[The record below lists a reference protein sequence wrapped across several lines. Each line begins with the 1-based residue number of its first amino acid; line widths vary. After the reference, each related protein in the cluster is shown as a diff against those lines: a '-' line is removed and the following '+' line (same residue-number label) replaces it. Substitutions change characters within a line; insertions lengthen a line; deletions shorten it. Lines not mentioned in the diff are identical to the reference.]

1 MLLSNSLRLGIS
13 LALFLAFHML
23 VSLSGRG
30 FADDRRIK
38 MAELAKGEGGEVL
51 AYAAM
56 RIDTAKKIWDSF
68 QARYP
73 SLTVKQYKADTNKML
88 ERVLTE
94 YRAKKYLVD
103 VLDFSGF
110 HTQVLLDGGIADRY
124 VSSESE
130 HFKPIFKGKDG
141 GWTALYYYPL
151 TINYNTKLIPLNERP
166 KNWPDLLDPK
176 WKGRIGMEPDHL
188 TWYGGILKR
197 YGEEKGKKFMRDL
210 AKQEPRLE
218 NSSRGNALLS
228 AGEFAIFIG
237 RGHTAQIFK
246 NKGAPI
252 DWIKDPDPLVVQMAT
267 LQLAK
272 NAPHPNSARLLID
285 FWLSEEVAQIMA
297 KDDRIPAR
305 SGVKGLDRAYSEI
318 PVDKI
323 LPMPMEELM
332 QNYKRHLQEFRSF
345 FGAG

>member
-1 MLLSNSLRLGIS
+1 
-13 LALFLAFHML
+13 
-23 VSLSGRG
+23 
-30 FADDRRIK
+30 
-38 MAELAKGEGGEVL
+38 MAELAKGEGGEIM

-56 RIDTAKKIWDSF
+56 RIDTTKKIWDAF
-68 QARYP
+68 QAKYP
-73 SLTVKQYKADTNKML
+73 FLIVKQYKADTNKML

-110 HTQVLLDGGIADRY
+110 HTEVLLERGIADRY
-124 VSSESE
+124 VSPESR
-130 HFKPIFKGKDG
+130 HFKPIFKGKNG
-141 GWTALYYYPL
+141 AWTALYYYPL
-151 TINYNTKLIPLNERP
+151 TISYNTNLVPLSERP

-176 WKGRIGMEPDHL
+176 WKGKIGMEPDHL

-197 YGEEKGKKFMRDL
+197 YGEEKGKKFMGDL
-210 AKQEPRLE
+210 AKQEPRLVR
-218 NSSRGNALLS
+218 SSRGNALLS

-252 DWIKDPDPLVVQMAT
+252 DWVKDPDPLVVQMAT

-272 NAPHPNSARLLID
+272 NAPHPNSAKLLID

-305 SGVKGLDRAYSEI
+305 TGVKGLDPAYSEI

-323 LPMPMEELM
+323 LPLPMEELLA
-332 QNYKRHLQEFRSF
+332 NYKKHLREFRSF

>member
-1 MLLSNSLRLGIS
+1 MLCGNFLRVGFS
-13 LALFLAFHML
+13 LALLLALYVL
-23 VSLSGRG
+23 VSPPATG
-30 FADDRRIK
+30 FAEDRRTK
-38 MAELAKGEGGEVL
+38 MAELAKSEGGEVL

-56 RIDTAKKIWDSF
+56 RIDTAKKIWDAF
-68 QARYP
+68 QLKYP
-73 SLTVKQYKADTNKML
+73 FLTVKQYKGDTNKML

-110 HTQVLLDGGIADRY
+110 DTQVLLDRGVAEPY
-124 VSSESE
+124 VSPETE
-130 HFKPIFKGKDG
+130 HFKPVFKGKDG

-151 TINYNTKLIPLNERP
+151 TINYNTKLVSPNDRP
-166 KNWPDLLDPK
+166 KNWPDLLNPK
-176 WKGRIGMEPDHL
+176 WKGKIGMEPDHL
-188 TWYGGILKR
+188 TWYGGMLKR
-197 YGEEKGKKFMRDL
+197 YGEEKGKKFMHDL

-218 NSSRGNALLS
+218 RSSRGTALLA

-272 NAPHPNSARLLID
+272 NAPHPNSAKLLID

-305 SGVKGLDRAYSEI
+305 SGVKGLDPAYSEI
-318 PVDKI
+318 SVDKI

-332 QNYKRHLQEFRSF
+332 QNYKNHLQEFRRF

>member
-1 MLLSNSLRLGIS
+1 MSPKDFLRPRVNVLFFFLFHVLASAPGNSL
-13 LALFLAFHML
+13 AE
-23 VSLSGRG
+23 
-30 FADDRRIK
+30 DRQTK
-38 MAELAKGEGGEVL
+38 MAELAKGEGGEIM

-56 RIDTAKKIWDSF
+56 RIDTTKKIWDAF
-68 QARYP
+68 QAKYP
-73 SLTVKQYKADTNKML
+73 FLTVKQYKADTNKML

-94 YRAKKYLVD
+94 YRAEKYLVD

-110 HTQVLLDGGIADRY
+110 HTEVLLERGIADRY
-124 VSSESE
+124 VSPESE

-141 GWTALYYYPL
+141 AWTAIYYYPL
-151 TINYNTKLIPLNERP
+151 TISYNTNLVPLNERP

-197 YGEEKGKKFMRDL
+197 YGEENGKKFMRDL
-210 AKQEPRLE
+210 AKQEPRLVR
-218 NSSRGNALLS
+218 SSRGNALLS

-252 DWIKDPDPLVVQMAT
+252 DWVKDPDPLVVQMAT

-272 NAPHPNSARLLID
+272 NAPHPNSGKLLID

-305 SGVKGLDRAYSEI
+305 SGVKGLDPAYSQI

-323 LPMPMEELM
+323 LPMPMEELLS
-332 QNYKRHLQEFRSF
+332 NYKKHLQEFRSF